1 MKKKIILSNIKTNI
15 WLCVGKIP
23 EPFFGEINTV
33 YHYGF
38 IVDETQ
44 DNSYKEQ

>member
-1 MKKKIILSNIKTNI
+1 MKKKSFLATLKRISN
-15 WLCVGKIP
+15 CVGKIP
-23 EPFFGEINTV
+23 EAFFGEINTV

-38 IVDETQ
+38 IVDQTQ